1 MKEES
6 KATKKGRI
14 LKITLQLLLLVIVLT
29 VLYFQLQSFRWNE
42 FAKIT
47 VSNWWFLIL
56 SFVLIPVNQWFEY
69 VKWQKFTNHLVH
81 DRSLV
86 RKAFLAGLASGFLS
100 PNGWGNVF
108 GRMIYFRKRDRMLIV
123 LSTALGNLSQLLP
136 TVFFG
141 AIAFSMSGK
150 YHVSFTI
157 LSWILF
163 AGLVLLYFF
172 ADRLFKNRKW
182 RVKWI
187 RHLLLMLQRFGYLRF
202 ELLALSTLRFLVFS
216 AQFVLLF
223 MAFGCNNIS
232 ELTLFVWLIYAFTSF
247 VPSLWS
253 GKILIRETAAL
264 FVLTGSGIEP
274 SVTIVVCLL
283 IWIFNIAMP
292 ALFGS
297 FVRIPLKQK
306 LK

>member
-14 LKITLQLLLLVIVLT
+14 LKTTLQLLLLVTLVT
-29 VLYFQLQSFRWNE
+29 VLSFQLQSFQWQE
-42 FAKIT
+42 FTKIHI
-47 VSNWWFLIL
+47 SAWL
-56 SFVLIPVNQWFEY
+56 FVVLAFFLIPVNQGFEY
-69 VKWQKFTNHLVH
+69 LKWKRFTNHLVQ
-81 DRSLV
+81 DSTLI
-86 RKAFLAGLASGFLS
+86 RKAFFAGLAAGFLS

-108 GRMIYFRKRDRMLIV
+108 GRMLYFRKRDRMLIV
-123 LSTALGNLSQLLP
+123 LSTALGNLSQLIP

-141 AIAFSMSGK
+141 ALAFSLSGK
-150 YHVSFTI
+150 FHASFAF

-163 AGLVLLYFF
+163 IGLLFVYFF
-172 ADRLFKNRKW
+172 ADRLFRNRKP
-182 RVKWI
+182 RIQWI

-202 ELLALSTLRFLVFS
+202 ELLLLSTVRFLVFT
-216 AQFVLLF
+216 AQFVFLF
-223 MAFGCNNIS
+223 MAFGCEDLV
-232 ELTLFVWLIYAFTSF
+232 ELTLSVWLIYALTSF

-264 FVLTGSGIEP
+264 FVLSGSEVEP

-283 IWIFNIAMP
+283 IWIFNIAIP

-297 FVRIPLKQK
+297 FVWIPLKQK
-306 LK
+306 MK

>member
-56 SFVLIPVNQWFEY
+56 SFVLIPFNQWFEY

-81 DRSLV
+81 DRSLA

-202 ELLALSTLRFLVFS
+202 ELLVLSTLRFLVFS